1 MQILIGVSGL
11 KYKKWSGGEVVH
23 TKCGCLKLSTII
35 AMSKLTSGWFFY
47 YGVFSTPTVG
57 DKLLFLDLSNIT
69 LMRIN
74 NHT

>member
-1 MQILIGVSGL
+1 M
-11 KYKKWSGGEVVH
+11 VH
-23 TKCGCLKLSTII
+23 TKCGCLKLSTTI

-57 DKLLFLDLSNIT
+57 DKLSLLVIFR
-69 LMRIN
+69 RIKRHTYVN